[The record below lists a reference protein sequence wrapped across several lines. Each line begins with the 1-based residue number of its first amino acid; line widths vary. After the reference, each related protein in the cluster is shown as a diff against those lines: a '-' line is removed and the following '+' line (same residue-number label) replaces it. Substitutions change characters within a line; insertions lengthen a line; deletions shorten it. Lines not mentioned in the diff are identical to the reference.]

1 MRGDPNSQCY
11 YQPTARSRGAH
22 CAIATPWHHQ
32 KYTFRN
38 ILKSACFKNTPLK
51 NVHLKNALLK
61 NTIQGVTISQLPDPE
76 IISMKYFHNLAPQVF
91 KIVFLSRVFIQS
103 TTIWRCTLYIVQLAI
118 LVHFGTISVTFR
130 GLVPLTSFLQKFF
143 LTKSE
148 SAFLLKKRGS
158 HS

>member
-22 CAIATPWHHQ
+22 CATATPWHHQ

-38 ILKSACFKNTPLK
+38 ILKSACFKNTTLK
-51 NVHLKNALLK
+51 NVHLKNVLLK

-91 KIVFLSRVFIQS
+91 KIVFLSRVFIQP
-103 TTIWRCTLYIVQLAI
+103 TTIRRCTLYSLQYWYTLAR
-118 LVHFGTISVTFR
+118 LVLHSGAWSRSPAFCK
-130 GLVPLTSFLQKFF
+130 SFSH
-143 LTKSE
+143 KSE
-148 SAFLLKKRGS
+148 SAFLLKKSGS